1 MASLALRLG
10 IALFAFILIGANDGA
25 FGVLLPGLR
34 DHYHAD
40 KATISLLFLSST
52 LGYISAAVGSGPL
65 VDRLGTRLFLVSGAG
80 AFMLGAGV
88 FSLMPPFVA
97 GLLTTFLIGFGV
109 AIIDAGLNA
118 YIAALPD
125 NSTLLNLL
133 HAFYGLGALAG
144 PVIASAFLLSGWGW
158 NSVYALWV
166 GLALLLLWGFV
177 IFFGYRAPPDRHS
190 RSPREAE
197 PQPQAPPSPQSQLQA
212 QPQQPLTAE
221 PEAFTGSVLAAAL
234 RLRVVWLAALFL
246 MFYVGSEVSL
256 GSWSYSLLTEERGRP
271 QLLSGW
277 AVSGFWMGLTVGRLA
292 LAVLVKRLG
301 NTRTIEVCLLGVA
314 AGMLAVWLVPVV
326 WIEVAGLWLTGFSLG
341 PIFPTTIAL
350 TSQLVP
356 ARLLPGSI
364 GFIASFGSVG
374 AALFPWLAGNI
385 AQWFGL
391 WLLMPYIIALSAAML
406 AFWLVLPQAGQSPD
420 ATTPLQPS
428 QSQ

>member
-1 MASLALRLG
+1 MTSLALRLS
-10 IALFAFILIGANDGA
+10 IALLAFILIGANDGA

-40 KATISLLFLSST
+40 KSTISLLFLSGT

-65 VDRLGTRLFLVSGAG
+65 VGRLGTRLFLMFGTG

-88 FSLMPPFVA
+88 FSLMPPFPV
-97 GLLTTFLIGFGV
+97 GLLTTFLMGFGV

-133 HAFYGLGALAG
+133 HAFYGLGALVG
-144 PVIASAFLLSGWGW
+144 PIIATAFLLCGWGW

-166 GLALLLLWGFV
+166 GVALLLFAGFGM
-177 IFFGYRAPPDRHS
+177 FFGYRTSPDR
-190 RSPREAE
+190 RLPPEAE
-197 PQPQAPPSPQSQLQA
+197 SRQPPG
-212 QPQQPLTAE
+212 
-221 PEAFTGSVLAAAL
+221 PEALIGNVLAAAL
-234 RLRVVWLAALFL
+234 RLRVVWLTALFL

-277 AVSGFWMGLTVGRLA
+277 AVSGFWLGLTAGRLA

-301 NTRTIEVCLLGVA
+301 NTRTIEICLLGVA
-314 AGMLAVWLVPVV
+314 AGMLAVWLVPATWV
-326 WIEVAGLWLTGFSLG
+326 EVAGLWLTGFSLG

-364 GFIASFGSVG
+364 GFIAGFGSVG

-406 AFWLVLPQAGQSPD
+406 AFWFVLPQVGQSPD
-420 ATTPLQPS
+420 AATPMQPS
-428 QSQ
+428 Q